1 MGLKTLV
8 KKQIINRFIEQ
19 VPIMT
24 KIFKWLTDPTAVGRK
39 RTITS
44 ILAIIAV
51 ALRAIAPALAQAC
64 GAGDFVTA
72 VCSIDTIN
80 VAWYLE
86 FATDTLNNLI
96 VPGTDLVT
104 VLMGIWAL
112 KSAKGKTAVVVS
124 K

>member
-1 MGLKTLV
+1 MGLKTII

-19 VPIMT
+19 VPVMT

-44 ILAIIAV
+44 VLAIVAV
-51 ALRAIAPALAQAC
+51 ALRAIAPVLAQAC
-64 GAGDFVTA
+64 GAGDFASA
-72 VCSIDTIN
+72 VCSVNAVD

-86 FATDTLNNLI
+86 FATDALNNLI
-96 VPGTDLVT
+96 VPGADLAT